1 MTGHVIAVSAAVIA
15 IAAVAASLII
25 YIRTSGILGRIDR
38 MLDQAISGEFSETDF
53 SEERMSR
60 LETKTHR
67 YLAKGRTAQKQIE
80 AERAAVKTIV
90 SDISHQTKT
99 PIANMLLYTELL
111 KENVSLD
118 DEGRELVSRIEE
130 QTGKLSFLISSL
142 VKTSRLESGIISL
155 VPSENS
161 VQELLEELYAVFRPQ
176 AESCG
181 RNLELDLRDNG
192 ESELTAVFDRRWTME
207 ALSNIVD
214 NALKYT
220 EKNGTVTISA
230 VQYPMFA
237 RVDITDDGIGISE
250 EESSRV
256 FGRFYRS
263 QQAADKPGVG
273 IGLYLA
279 REIISREGGYIR
291 LDSEL
296 GQGATF
302 SVFLPAG

>member
-1 MTGHVIAVSAAVIA
+1 MIAVSAAVIA
-15 IAAVAASLII
+15 IAAVAAALII

-80 AERAAVKTIV
+80 AERAAIKTIV

-161 VQELLEELYAVFRPQ
+161 VQELLEKLYAVFRPQ

-181 RNLELDLRDNG
+181 RNLELDLRDDG

-220 EKNGTVTISA
+220 EKNGNVIIST

-263 QQAADKPGVG
+263 QQAVDKPGVG

>member
-15 IAAVAASLII
+15 IAAVAAALII

-80 AERAAVKTIV
+80 AERAAIKTIV

-161 VQELLEELYAVFRPQ
+161 VQELLEKLYAVFRPQ

-181 RNLELDLRDNG
+181 RNLELDLRDDG

-220 EKNGTVTISA
+220 EKNGNVIIST

-250 EESSRV
+250 EESSRI

>member
-1 MTGHVIAVSAAVIA
+1 MIAVSAAVIA
-15 IAAVAASLII
+15 IAAVAAALII

-80 AERAAVKTIV
+80 AERAAIKTIV

-161 VQELLEELYAVFRPQ
+161 VQELLEKLYAVFRPQ

-181 RNLELDLRDNG
+181 RNLELDLRDDG

-220 EKNGTVTISA
+220 EKNGNVIIST

-250 EESSRV
+250 EESSRI

>member
-15 IAAVAASLII
+15 IAAVAAALII

-80 AERAAVKTIV
+80 AERAAIKTIV

-161 VQELLEELYAVFRPQ
+161 VQELLEKLYAVFRPQ

-181 RNLELDLRDNG
+181 RNLELDLRDDG

-220 EKNGTVTISA
+220 EKNGNVIIST

-263 QQAADKPGVG
+263 QQAVDKPGVG

>member
-15 IAAVAASLII
+15 IAAVAAALII

-80 AERAAVKTIV
+80 AERAAIKTIV

-161 VQELLEELYAVFRPQ
+161 VQELLEKLYAVFRPQ

-181 RNLELDLRDNG
+181 RNLELDLRDDG

-220 EKNGTVTISA
+220 EKNGNVIISA

>member
-1 MTGHVIAVSAAVIA
+1 MIAVSAAVIA
-15 IAAVAASLII
+15 IAAVAAALII

-161 VQELLEELYAVFRPQ
+161 VQELLEKLYAVFRPQ

-181 RNLELDLRDNG
+181 RNLELDLRDDG

-220 EKNGTVTISA
+220 EKNGNVIIST

-250 EESSRV
+250 EESSRI

>member
-1 MTGHVIAVSAAVIA
+1 MIAVSAAVIA
-15 IAAVAASLII
+15 IAAVAAALII

-80 AERAAVKTIV
+80 AERAAIKTIV

-130 QTGKLSFLISSL
+130 QTGKLSFLISYL

-181 RNLELDLRDNG
+181 RNLELDLRDDG

-220 EKNGTVTISA
+220 EKNGTVTIRA